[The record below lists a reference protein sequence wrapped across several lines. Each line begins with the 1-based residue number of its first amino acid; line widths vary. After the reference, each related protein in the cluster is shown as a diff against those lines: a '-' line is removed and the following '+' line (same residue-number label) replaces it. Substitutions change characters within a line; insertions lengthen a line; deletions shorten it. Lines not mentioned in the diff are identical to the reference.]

1 MAEDVEKVLSGPVCS
16 YLTYKSVGDR
26 LYLLGEYEKAI
37 QSYTRAIQREPRNK
51 SCLVAR
57 SRCYLSMG
65 NTTAALND
73 AEASQVGN
81 KDFDKGL
88 YQKAE
93 SLYAKGEFELALMF
107 YHRGHKL
114 RPDDPS
120 FRLGIQKAR
129 EAIDNSVGSP
139 SSVRLESTGDLSFF
153 YRQEKKLT
161 PKTKSQLRQQKLNL
175 KQQQQKKQEQVEP
188 KTNKSARVLLGELY
202 RDKEYLEK
210 LLQDKDLMKTKT
222 DSGGTIQELIM
233 NEISFLDMRTEFWRQ
248 QKPIFAREREQRLK
262 EQSWKSKRM
271 QTEETVYILKKMLD
285 IDALFSDGLAEECK
299 KMAIDLLN
307 MLKGWTEREVPN
319 KMEFLAHLYNTI
331 GNAQAELRDM
341 EGALKSYE
349 KDLRISRKYENKE
362 GISRALDNMGR
373 IYART
378 GQFEKAT
385 EVWREKEPLV
395 KSDLECT
402 WLFHEIGRCYLELNN
417 YEAALD
423 YGLKSLASAEK
434 TGDEEWQ
441 INTNVLVAQV
451 KLKLGNLRTAVTFFE
466 KALEK
471 ANHLKDNTAQQ
482 AISNALK
489 NVQEE
494 INMAEKAK
502 EEELELKR
510 EKQSASMLNV
520 SPVFIDRV
528 KTEKSKRK
536 MKQELDF
543 DSDGSS
549 STDSVCGLYSSES
562 GLVSNVSAQG
572 SQVFTD
578 RKIPQPSYASYPE
591 GQEAQGSAVFEG
603 ISKSEDNFEC
613 EDALSSTSSD
623 SVCLFPTPSTGQP
636 SASSLEHVL
645 HNVPHVPRNSL
656 SDGIGSKQNG
666 ISTSDS
672 TAAIQQLEVFSENR
686 DARQD
691 EVDELFSPTTDN
703 SNPPVDSTLVD
714 AQIPDRTENEGV
726 FSQDARQDEVDEL
739 FSPTTDNS
747 NPPDTRQDEVDE
759 LFLPTT
765 DNSNLPVDSTLVDE
779 PIPDRTKNEGVFS
792 EETRS
797 QHSDPE
803 ASMAEAAPEKDAAA
817 EVTGGEETEEGD
829 TADGIEQGETV
840 EEDTEEGAVIE
851 EEAGD
856 GETVEDTAAPKEE

>member
-510 EKQSASMLNV
+510 EKQSASMLN
-520 SPVFIDRV
+520 
-528 KTEKSKRK
+528 
-536 MKQELDF
+536 
-543 DSDGSS
+543 
-549 STDSVCGLYSSES
+549 
-562 GLVSNVSAQG
+562 
-572 SQVFTD
+572 
-578 RKIPQPSYASYPE
+578 
-591 GQEAQGSAVFEG
+591 GSAVFEG

-613 EDALSSTSSD
+613 E
-623 SVCLFPTPSTGQP
+623 
-636 SASSLEHVL
+636 EHVL

>member
-510 EKQSASMLNV
+510 EKQSASMLN
-520 SPVFIDRV
+520 
-528 KTEKSKRK
+528 
-536 MKQELDF
+536 
-543 DSDGSS
+543 
-549 STDSVCGLYSSES
+549 
-562 GLVSNVSAQG
+562 G

>member
-510 EKQSASMLNV
+510 EKQSASMLN
-520 SPVFIDRV
+520 
-528 KTEKSKRK
+528 
-536 MKQELDF
+536 
-543 DSDGSS
+543 
-549 STDSVCGLYSSES
+549 
-562 GLVSNVSAQG
+562 
-572 SQVFTD
+572 
-578 RKIPQPSYASYPE
+578 
-591 GQEAQGSAVFEG
+591 GSAVFEG